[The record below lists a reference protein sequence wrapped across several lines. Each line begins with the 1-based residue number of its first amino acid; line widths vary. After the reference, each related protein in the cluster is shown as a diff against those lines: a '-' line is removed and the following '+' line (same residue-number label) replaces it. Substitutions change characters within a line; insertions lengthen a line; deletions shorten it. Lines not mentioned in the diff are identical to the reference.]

1 MNLAPL
7 QDVLRELQLTLVHV
21 EDWILVQ
28 RANFDLHISEEPY
41 HAVQLYANLVTRKYV
56 VRVWGRTWDWETLK
70 DIDEVRDLCIKNFR
84 STSACLG
91 YLGPHPGSGLELM
104 EVHFPCSRWISE
116 SCAVLFAQRSD
127 DLIIGL
133 CPACSSDK
141 VDIKEEDTKL
151 EEKIDPLDMPNHFLV
166 KEEHSTDSALREEI
180 ENEPDTALCQSSDDS
195 TGRDILVSFKMYDNR
210 LREPGFCITVLTS
223 LQAYILKR
231 EICSFSQILSYSLNH
246 QLYISGKEIKDK
258 DGSDKDEKNET
269 TFKTFQES

>member
-56 VRVWGRTWDWETLK
+56 VRVWGRTWDWGTLK
-70 DIDEVRDLCIKNFR
+70 DINEVRDLCIKNFR

-231 EICSFSQILSYSLNH
+231 EICSFSQILSF
-246 QLYISGKEIKDK
+246 
-258 DGSDKDEKNET
+258 
-269 TFKTFQES
+269 FKSSMIHFRKGNQRQRRVGQR

>member
-7 QDVLRELQLTLVHV
+7 QDVLGELQLTLVHV

-56 VRVWGRTWDWETLK
+56 VRVWGRTWDWGTLK
-70 DIDEVRDLCIKNFR
+70 DINEVRDLCIKNFR

-246 QLYISGKEIKDK
+246 Q
-258 DGSDKDEKNET
+258 
-269 TFKTFQES
+269 

>member
-1 MNLAPL
+1 
-7 QDVLRELQLTLVHV
+7 
-21 EDWILVQ
+21 
-28 RANFDLHISEEPY
+28 
-41 HAVQLYANLVTRKYV
+41 
-56 VRVWGRTWDWETLK
+56 
-70 DIDEVRDLCIKNFR
+70 
-84 STSACLG
+84 
-91 YLGPHPGSGLELM
+91 M

-166 KEEHSTDSALREEI
+166 KEEHPTDSALREEI
-180 ENEPDTALCQSSDDS
+180 ENKPDTALCQSSDDS

-246 QLYISGKEIKDK
+246 Q
-258 DGSDKDEKNET
+258 
-269 TFKTFQES
+269 